1 MKKTKIDHY
10 TDKEALEFH
19 NSNKAGKIEIISSKP
34 MTTKRD
40 LALAYSPGVAA
51 PVREIAKNPEAAY
64 DYTTKGNL
72 VAVISNG
79 SAILGMGNL
88 GALASKPVMEG
99 KAVLF
104 KRFADIDAIDL
115 EIDSSNT
122 EEIINSIKNFS
133 KSFGGI
139 NLEDIAAPD
148 CFIIEKELKE
158 KLDIPVFHD
167 DQHGTAIITTA
178 ALINALD
185 ISKKSIKKIKI
196 VINGAGASAIACSD
210 LFMGN
215 GVPKENITMIDRKG
229 VIYIGR
235 NNLNYWKS
243 AHAIKTK
250 SRTLDQAIK
259 GADVFLGLS
268 AKGILTKKMVK
279 SMAKNP
285 IIFACANPDPEIT
298 PEEVSEVRKDA
309 IVATG
314 RSDYPN
320 QVNNLLGFPY
330 IFRGALDVRAKT
342 INEEMKVA
350 AANAIATLAR
360 EDVPDEVAAAMGGG
374 ERPKYGKEYIIPST
388 FDPRLISVIPVA
400 VAKAAIK
407 SKVARKTIKDFEVYK
422 EQLKQRLDPSV
433 TILQGINNQI
443 KKTKKKV
450 VFADGEDENT
460 LKAAIAFKN
469 GGLGIPVLVGKK
481 DKIKERLK
489 EIGLSENFNIE
500 ITNSTDKKKREK
512 YVNFLFKKL
521 QREQGLLERD
531 CDRMVRNDRVI
542 WGSCMVSCGD
552 ADAMVTGNSRK
563 YYSSLEKITKVVDP
577 RPGEI
582 MFGLNM
588 IINKGKT
595 VFIADTAVHEYPNS
609 EQLSE
614 IAISAARVVRL
625 FGFNPKVAFLSH
637 STFGQPV
644 TNRTKHIRDAVDI
657 LQDKKVDFQFDGD
670 MQPDVALSEEY
681 KELYP
686 FSGIVGNANILVMPG
701 QHSATISFKMMKTLG
716 GAKVIGPL
724 LIGLAQPIE
733 IAPLRSSTSD
743 ILNLASVAAYSAGVI
758 DYSKKIEFI

>member
-10 TDKEALEFH
+10 SDKEALEFH
-19 NSNKAGKIEIISSKP
+19 NSNKSGKIEINSSKP

-51 PVREIAKNPEAAY
+51 PVKEIAKNPEAAY

-104 KRFADIDAIDL
+104 KRFADINAIDL
-115 EIDSSNT
+115 EIDSSNI
-122 EEIINSIKNFS
+122 EEIVNSIVNFS

-148 CFIIEKELKE
+148 CFIIEKKLKE
-158 KLDIPVFHD
+158 TLDIPVFHD

-178 ALINALD
+178 ALINALN
-185 ISKKSIKKIKI
+185 ISKKKIDKIKV

-210 LFMGN
+210 LFMKK
-215 GVPKENITMIDRKG
+215 GVPKNSITMIDRKG
-229 VIYIGR
+229 VIYKGR
-235 NNLNYWKS
+235 DNLNHWKTV
-243 AHAIKTK
+243 HAIETNN
-250 SRTLDQAIK
+250 RTLDQAIK

-268 AKGILTKKMVK
+268 AKGVLTKKMVK

-298 PEEVSEVRKDA
+298 PEEVNEVRKDA

-342 INEEMKVA
+342 INEKMKLA
-350 AANAIATLAR
+350 AADAIATLAR

-400 VAKAAIK
+400 VAKAAME
-407 SKVARKTIKDFEVYK
+407 SKVARKKIENFEIYK
-422 EQLKQRLDPSV
+422 EKLKQRLDPSV
-433 TILQGINNQI
+433 TILQGINSQI
-443 KKTKKKV
+443 KKTQKKV
-450 VFADGEDENT
+450 VFADGEDENS

-481 DKIKERLK
+481 EKIKERLRD
-489 EIGLSENFNIE
+489 IGLSENFNIE
-500 ITNSTDKKKREK
+500 ISNSTDGKKREK

-521 QREQGLLERD
+521 QREHGLLERD
-531 CDRMVRNDRVI
+531 CDRLVRNDRVV
-542 WGSCMVSCGD
+542 WGACMVSSGD
-552 ADAMVTGNSRK
+552 ADAMVTGNTRR
-563 YYSSLEKITKVVDP
+563 YAQSLEKIKKVVTE

-588 IINKGKT
+588 VVNKGKT
-595 VFIADTAVHEYPNS
+595 VFIGDTSVHEYPTS
-609 EQLSE
+609 KQMAE
-614 IAISAARVVRL
+614 IAISSARVVRL
-625 FGFNPKVAFLSH
+625 FGFNPKIAFLSH
-637 STFGQPV
+637 STFGQPI
-644 TNRTKHIRDAVDI
+644 TSRTKHIRDAVEI
-657 LQDKKVDFQFDGD
+657 LKNMKVDFKFDGD
-670 MQPDVALSEEY
+670 MQPDVALDEEY

-686 FSGIVGNANILVMPG
+686 FSEIVGNANVLIMPG
-701 QHSATISFKMMKTLG
+701 QHSAAISYKIMKALG

-724 LIGLAQPIE
+724 LIGLGQPIE

-758 DYSKKIEFI
+758 NYNKKIN